1 MIFNLFKSKPA
12 LKELIPEG
20 FVDIHSHILPGIDD
34 GAKSIEESL
43 ELITKMKEMGF
54 SKIIATP
61 HIFPGIYENDL
72 TSIQEQHSKIKNKVK
87 GLEITFAA
95 EYMVDFSLI
104 NKIKEGK
111 LLCLKENYILIE
123 MSYIS
128 PPQNF
133 YEIIFEL
140 RTNGYIPVLAHPER
154 YSYFHKNFKEYYKL
168 KKHGCLFQINLL
180 STVDYYGKD
189 VRNTL
194 DKLLLKGLVDFTGT
208 DAHKINHLDSM
219 DKKIKIKNITPMKEA
234 INNNCLF
241 KI

>member
-1 MIFNLFKSKPA
+1 
-12 LKELIPEG
+12 
-20 FVDIHSHILPGIDD
+20 
-34 GAKSIEESL
+34 
-43 ELITKMKEMGF
+43 
-54 SKIIATP
+54 
-61 HIFPGIYENDL
+61 
-72 TSIQEQHSKIKNKVK
+72 
-87 GLEITFAA
+87 
-95 EYMVDFSLI
+95 MVDFSLI
-104 NKIKEGK
+104 NKIEEGK

-140 RTNGYIPVLAHPER
+140 RTNGYIPILAHPER

-168 KKHGCLFQINLL
+168 KKYGCLFQINLL
-180 STVDYYGKD
+180 SSVDYYGQD

-208 DAHKINHLDSM
+208 DAHKINHMDSL
-219 DKKIKIKNITPMKEA
+219 DKKIKIKNIIPMKEA
-234 INNNCLF
+234 INNYSLF